1 MGAEQLLD
9 LRNLRGGDEAR
20 ASRRY
25 VWEFTR
31 SNQTKTNTLFA

>member
-9 LRNLRGGDEAR
+9 LRILVGGIGAKT
-20 ASRRY
+20 SRRY